1 MKTENENEKELNE
14 FINYCKDTENI
25 QHVSTYYN
33 CVKLYFENVITTDIF
48 ERLIKFNFRFYVV
61 KSSYSPSS
69 IYLYIYKKK
78 TYDFN

>member
-1 MKTENENEKELNE
+1 MKTENHKENELNE
-14 FINYCKDTENI
+14 FINYCKTTNNI

-48 ERLIKFNFRFYVV
+48 DKLVELKFKFYVV
-61 KSSYSPSS
+61 KSGYSTNS
-69 IYLYIYKKK
+69 IYLYIYKEK